1 MSANSNCNAN
11 QRRQLEWFRQ
21 FIPVLIVAQI
31 AVVALMALPGLA
43 HMKGMFDTKAEAE
56 ARAAQLKCKGA
67 FKMGEEWM
75 PCENERALHNALQR
89 Q

>member
-1 MSANSNCNAN
+1 MSANSNYNAN
-11 QRRQLEWFRQ
+11 QRQQLEWSRQ
-21 FIPVLIVAQI
+21 SIPILIVAQI
-31 AVVALMALPGLA
+31 AVAALMALPGLA

-56 ARAAQLKCKGA
+56 TRAAQLKCKGA
-67 FKMGEEWM
+67 FKMGEAWM

>member
-1 MSANSNCNAN
+1 MSTNSNYNAN
-11 QRRQLEWFRQ
+11 QRRQFEWFRQ

-31 AVVALMALPGLA
+31 AVVALMALPALA
-43 HMKGMFDTKAEAE
+43 HMKGMFDTQQEAD

-67 FKMGEEWM
+67 FKMGDKWM
-75 PCENERALHNALQR
+75 PCANERALHEALQR